1 MKVVCV
7 AGMPGCGKEEFLK
20 IAQEKGFSVI
30 RMGDIVR
37 EEAEKRGLLMTD
49 RAVGSF
55 ADEERKKHD
64 YGIWARRTIPK
75 ITGELC
81 LVDGVRGPAE
91 TNIYKTA
98 FPDKVFI
105 VAVHASPT
113 TRLRRILTRQR
124 RDDPTNDI
132 EFYERDKREL
142 TWGIADVIA
151 LADFMI
157 VNEGELEIM
166 RPKAIEILDNII
178 SEGA

>member
-1 MKVVCV
+1 MRVVCV

-20 IAQEKGFSVI
+20 IAQERGFSVI

-37 EEAEKRGLLMTD
+37 EEAEQRGLLMTD
-49 RAVGSF
+49 RAIGNF

-64 YGIWARRTIPK
+64 YGIWARRTVPK
-75 ITGELC
+75 ITSELC
-81 LVDGVRGPAE
+81 LVDGIRGPAE
-91 TNIYKTA
+91 MDIYKAA
-98 FPDKVFI
+98 FPGKVFI
-105 VAVHASPT
+105 VAVHASPS
-113 TRLRRILTRQR
+113 TRLRRILTRKR

-157 VNEGELEIM
+157 VNEGELETM
-166 RPKAIEILDNII
+166 RTQANEILDKLT
-178 SEGA
+178 SEVM